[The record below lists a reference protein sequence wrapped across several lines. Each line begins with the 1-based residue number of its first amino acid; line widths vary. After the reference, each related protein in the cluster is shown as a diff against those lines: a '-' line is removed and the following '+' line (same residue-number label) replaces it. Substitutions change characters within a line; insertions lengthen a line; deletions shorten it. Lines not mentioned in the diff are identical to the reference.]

1 MDDFATPEEE
11 RQLLLAAAGYGSPQ
25 QEEKPGVHQF
35 LLKVVQTSDSW
46 KVANL
51 TEDELGHANIP
62 LRTYRELHVFCNEVA
77 DKPGVA
83 EYYKK
88 KGEIL
93 AATSLSAGGFL
104 TNKAVTQKR
113 EVANMTKRRTV
124 NKGWFGGKKEVV
136 EGGE

>member
-25 QEEKPGVHQF
+25 QEERPGVHQF
-35 LLKVVQTSDSW
+35 LLKVVQTSDTW
-46 KVANL
+46 KVGNL
-51 TEDELGHANIP
+51 TEEEIGPARIP
-62 LRTYRELHVFCNEVA
+62 LRTFRELSVFCNEVA

-88 KGEIL
+88 KGEVL
-93 AATSLSAGGFL
+93 AATSLSAHGFL
-104 TNKAVTQKR
+104 VNKAVTQKR
-113 EVANMTKRRTV
+113 EVANMTKRRTI
-124 NKGWFGGKKEVV
+124 NKGLFGGKKEVV